1 VRLGDGIAA
10 PALRRRA
17 PVPPAR
23 NRDPGP
29 GCVHHRQPDR
39 PLAGWTTYWKLLAA
53 IALGFILFGI
63 SAATRSKEERPALD
77 FAAGYWMIPWLLAL
91 GAISYFSSFEG
102 GQDKLV
108 FGVDMGVTAVLAL
121 GVYFWAL
128 HSRLDPEKAKAYFD
142 ETAEEAK
149 AEGKELAERESPED

>member
-1 VRLGDGIAA
+1 MKLSADTTPQATATAGSVSTKG
-10 PALRRRA
+10 
-17 PVPPAR
+17 
-23 NRDPGP
+23 N
-29 GCVHHRQPDR
+29 
-39 PLAGWTTYWKLLAA
+39 AGWTTYWKLLAA

-63 SAATRSKEERPALD
+63 SAATRPKEERPALD

-91 GAISYFSSFEG
+91 GLISYLSSFEG
-102 GQDKLV
+102 GQDKLK

-128 HSRLDPEKAKAYFD
+128 HSRLDPEKARAYFD

-149 AEGKELAERESPED
+149 EEDGELAGSNS